1 VYESETKSEI
11 PSKTSSEEPKLMT
24 TTEEY
29 ESETKPRINIS
40 ITSPKSTD
48 SYETEATDK
57 SSVELVSTTLSS
69 EKKVVT
75 EKPISSTIVD
85 FITSKV
91 SEILSTTMSSIY
103 ETKTEETKSESSTT
117 PTRIEGLPSEEK
129 SKTPESLGT
138 TIYEDL
144 TQTTK
149 AKPTVV
155 TSSVSYSTS
164 STSEIPKTES
174 PIERETTEK
183 VETIVSTS
191 SVTPEASKAEDES
204 VDLLSTTAP
213 KEEEEVVT
221 TFAKLNISSTADSYL
236 RENVSESSLETT
248 TQELFTTSKPKIV
261 VTTDEIPELSK
272 TTIIE
277 KLESQTTLKPTEIA
291 LNASKKISEDI
302 TTTISDDMISKST
315 TTEQTLTVKTESPET
330 PLVSEETTIP
340 KKTDFISTIKTTVS
354 SVDISSSSG
363 TSDTQ
368 YTTTTDDLL
377 VTSEKSTIKSST
389 STESYTSRVEE
400 LYPSTKSDQLNV
412 TSDKPT
418 TITSEISH
426 STPDHSEALLT
437 TIQDKEV
444 LKFETTSTERPTA
457 EHLTTIGSE
466 LIKNETVG
474 KETISPTDYSTT
486 ASIISSTVPS
496 DSTLISIT
504 ESPILRNISIAE
516 DLKKEDNISVS
527 TQPTTVSKIDKLFD
541 ELTTESTFNMSS
553 TEKFT
558 TDESHISTQK
568 SIDLSSTEAY
578 VTNVSDISS
587 TTLEEEGG
595 WTYLRPIN
603 KTTSV
608 KPNLT
613 TVSPITEEYPIQ
625 NLTTKIVTIMSTT
638 KAFEDESTL
647 SPTTMSDKSIEDSST
662 KSVDRAET
670 SAADDF
676 VTLMSTTSKPLIR
689 FVPVDI
695 SQTTSYSRESVTH
708 SLPTRTTIS
717 TSSPSPSTLSSIK
730 EFTTLSQTTSTAES
744 KKTTP
749 IPSTIA
755 SITTTGI
762 YTEIE
767 EGGNFQIMN
776 NY

>member
-1 VYESETKSEI
+1 
-11 PSKTSSEEPKLMT
+11 
-24 TTEEY
+24 
-29 ESETKPRINIS
+29 
-40 ITSPKSTD
+40 
-48 SYETEATDK
+48 
-57 SSVELVSTTLSS
+57 
-69 EKKVVT
+69 
-75 EKPISSTIVD
+75 
-85 FITSKV
+85 
-91 SEILSTTMSSIY
+91 
-103 ETKTEETKSESSTT
+103 
-117 PTRIEGLPSEEK
+117 
-129 SKTPESLGT
+129 
-138 TIYEDL
+138 
-144 TQTTK
+144 
-149 AKPTVV
+149 
-155 TSSVSYSTS
+155 
-164 STSEIPKTES
+164 
-174 PIERETTEK
+174 
-183 VETIVSTS
+183 
-191 SVTPEASKAEDES
+191 
-204 VDLLSTTAP
+204 
-213 KEEEEVVT
+213 
-221 TFAKLNISSTADSYL
+221 
-236 RENVSESSLETT
+236 
-248 TQELFTTSKPKIV
+248 
-261 VTTDEIPELSK
+261 
-272 TTIIE
+272 
-277 KLESQTTLKPTEIA
+277 
-291 LNASKKISEDI
+291 
-302 TTTISDDMISKST
+302 
-315 TTEQTLTVKTESPET
+315 
-330 PLVSEETTIP
+330 
-340 KKTDFISTIKTTVS
+340 
-354 SVDISSSSG
+354 
-363 TSDTQ
+363 
-368 YTTTTDDLL
+368 
-377 VTSEKSTIKSST
+377 
-389 STESYTSRVEE
+389 
-400 LYPSTKSDQLNV
+400 
-412 TSDKPT
+412 
-418 TITSEISH
+418 
-426 STPDHSEALLT
+426 LT

-767 EGGNFQIMN
+767 EGACVYDNKIYQSAEQIPRPHPCDFCFCFRGDIICLQQTCPPPIARCYEMQIEGFCCPRYECPVQVTTMNVTLTTPTSISTKQVEKKGCEINGNFYGIGEVVKPASGPCLECKCDHSGVMQCNPQACSPEAPLLLRMN
-776 NY
+776 RQFFDGSTKR